1 MTSSRKFW
9 KLGVAAALMGALSA
23 CGSSDEQGQ
32 VRVRLVDAPGDY
44 QALHLD
50 VRRVEIHRDG
60 GGDGGW
66 IVLGTPNVQVD
77 LLTLTGGVSATLVDG
92 ATIPA
97 GKYTQLRL
105 VLGPQNTV
113 TLADGT
119 VHDLTV
125 PSGQRSG
132 VKLTVNFVVE
142 PNTTRD
148 VLVDLDA
155 HRSVFVHETGAS
167 EKYILRPTVRG
178 VDVLATGAIAGKLTD
193 RASGAGLPGVLV
205 TAQTSVAGEP
215 TIVRAAVTGADG
227 SYVLDLLDAGGTY
240 HVVSQP
246 VVGPAVYL
254 PRASGAITISEAS
267 AVAAWDAA
275 FDVTS
280 EVGTISGAITPTAN
294 ESQADEVQVRQ
305 SLDAGGTPT
314 TLIVRTAAATV
325 AGVAESY
332 SVPGV
337 PAGTYGVL
345 ATRRTVDGDG
355 NETITTSASVSATV
369 LAGGTATADLAL
381 P

>member
-1 MTSSRKFW
+1 MSSRKSW

-23 CGSSDEQGQ
+23 CGSSNDPGAI
-32 VRVRLVDAPGDY
+32 RVRLVDAPGDY

-50 VRRVEIHRDG
+50 VRRVEIHG
-60 GGDGGW
+60 ESGGW
-66 IVLGTPNVQVD
+66 IVLGTPNLQVD

-97 GKYTQLRL
+97 GRYTQMRL
-105 VLGPQNTV
+105 VLGPRNTV
-113 TLADGT
+113 TLADGS

-125 PSGQRSG
+125 PSGQQSG
-132 VKLTVNFVVE
+132 VKLTVNFEVA
-142 PNTTRD
+142 PNATRD

-167 EKYILRPTVRG
+167 EKLILRPTVRA
-178 VDVLATGAIAGKLTD
+178 VDVLATGAITGRLTD
-193 RASGAGLPGVLV
+193 AASGAGLPGVLV
-205 TAQTSVAGEP
+205 TAQALSAAGEP
-215 TIVRAAVTGADG
+215 TIVRAALTGADG

-246 VVGPAVYL
+246 VIGAMVFSS
-254 PRASGAITISEAS
+254 RASGAIAVAEAS
-267 AVAAWDAA
+267 PVAGWDAA

-280 EVGTISGAITPTAN
+280 QVGTLSGGISPAAN

-305 SLDAGGTPT
+305 SLDAGGSPR
-314 TLIVRTAAATV
+314 TLIVRTAPGTV
-325 AGVAESY
+325 ASGSESY

-337 PAGTYGVL
+337 PAGAYTVL

-355 NETITTSASVSATV
+355 NETVTVSGTVSASIPA
-369 LAGGTATADLAL
+369 AGTATADLTL